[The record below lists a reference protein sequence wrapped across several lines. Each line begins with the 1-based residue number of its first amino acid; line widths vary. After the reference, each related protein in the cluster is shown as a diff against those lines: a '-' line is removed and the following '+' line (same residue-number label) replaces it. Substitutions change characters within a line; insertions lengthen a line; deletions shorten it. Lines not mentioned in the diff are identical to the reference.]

1 MAFAIASFALIS
13 PALARDPTVS
23 PRCVRD
29 ACGASALLA
38 DAANN
43 ATFPL
48 SSAFSVSEA
57 PALRRTCRERE
68 LKAVARADA
77 RERYRERVEMQME
90 RYRAEPVF
98 GLLENKLLAKRALAA
113 LGIPHL
119 RPIYGALAPDGGAAG
134 GGGGWVG
141 THAALN
147 GFSRG
152 AMLAATAASP
162 EWAGRAVVL
171 KGATDGQS
179 QSVRVFDRASMRKAF
194 DAYLIGRACPATRGD
209 GAAVSRARRD
219 ACRGRAISHIA
230 RTSRGRSATNAS
242 ALNGVLASEAE
253 AFMNSSTPWGQRFEH
268 RGVLV
273 EPRYDAVSAVGARA
287 PRFITASVFE
297 LKCAVVAGVAHTIL
311 AFSMLSLRR
320 ERRDAAWEH
329 RARRETGAWTLRRA
343 ATRRGAPFRCDDGE
357 DAAAAGGGERGDGGC
372 ARVEVLVN
380 APSALARIDSWSERV
395 ARFFGADWLRL
406 DVLIG
411 NDERGMLVNELT
423 YPGHLQGVQAAWA
436 YLVRKYCAQLSG
448 ARRDWAALPSREVL
462 AQIAADI
469 DIPLGFLES
478 EPHYADPLYTA
489 DEGHEA
495 REIFAEY
502 FKPRSVQK
510 R

>member
-1 MAFAIASFALIS
+1 MTALAIASALAALIS
-13 PALARDPTVS
+13 SRPALARDATES
-23 PRCVRD
+23 PRCARE

-38 DAANN
+38 DAGSN

-48 SSAFSVSEA
+48 SSAFSLSDA
-57 PALRRTCRERE
+57 PALRRTCRELA
-68 LKAVARADA
+68 LKGVARADA

-113 LGIPHL
+113 LGVPHL
-119 RPIYGALAPDGGAAG
+119 APIYGALAPDGG
-134 GGGGWVG
+134 GWVG
-141 THAALN
+141 SHAALG

-194 DAYLIGRACPATRGD
+194 DAYLIGRACPATRAD
-209 GAAVSRARRD
+209 GVAVSRARRD

-230 RTSRGRSATNAS
+230 RTSRGRGATNES
-242 ALNGVLASEAE
+242 ALIGVLASEAE

-273 EPRYDAVSAVGARA
+273 EPRYAAVGARGGGARA
-287 PRFITASVFE
+287 PRFVTSSVVE
-297 LKCAVVAGVAHTIL
+297 LKCAVVVGVVHTIL

-329 RARRETGAWTLRRA
+329 RERRETGAWTLRRA
-343 ATRRGAPFRCDDGE
+343 ATRRGAPFRCENEDA
-357 DAAAAGGGERGDGGC
+357 DAAAASGGGC
-372 ARVEVLVN
+372 ARVARLVN
-380 APSALARIDSWSERV
+380 ARVARIDAWSERV

-406 DVLIG
+406 DVLVG
-411 NDERGMLVNELT
+411 NEELGMVVNEIT
-423 YPGHLQGVQAAWA
+423 YPGHLQGAQGAWA
-436 YLVRKYCAQLSG
+436 YLVRKYCAQQSG
-448 ARRDWAALPSREVL
+448 ARRDWATLPSRDVL
-462 AQIAADI
+462 ARIAADI

-478 EPHYADPLYTA
+478 EPQYAEPLYTT
-489 DEGHEA
+489 DEGHDA
-495 REIFAEY
+495 RAIFAEY
-502 FKPRSVQK
+502 FQPRSAKQ
-510 R
+510 RR